1 MTMGKIIDDAIAI
14 RLMYLLLQPVEKTDA
29 FKLGIVDK
37 KGKQLIPTKDLTQE
51 EKNSFSYLQRLVMKI
66 KSVLGN
72 TIPSVAAVI
81 AMLKED
87 VEVDDINEA
96 YALKMNKL
104 YEDAPATAIGNVSGL
119 SNEAFKGKKSPL
131 LTPYMRRNINVKM
144 KRIEDVGNN

>member
-51 EKNSFSYLQRLVMKI
+51 QKNSFSYLQRLVMKI

-104 YEDAPATAIGNVSGL
+104 YEDVPATAIGNVSGL

-131 LTPYMRRNINVKM
+131 LTPYMRRNINAKM